1 MDAILAWATDFVAT
15 HPQIASVLI
24 VILAVDQVLKV
35 VKNTLKLNIPETY
48 LILLVI
54 YWERFLAKHNNSPQ
68 NSSPNSSARV
78 CYWADI

>member
-35 VKNTLKLNIPETY
+35 VKNTLKLNIPDNVFDSIGD
-48 LILLVI
+48 ILGKILS
-54 YWERFLAKHNNSPQ
+54 KTQQQP
-68 NSSPNSSARV
+68 PK
-78 CYWADI
+78 